1 MHQGDTA
8 ASLLITVFY
17 LSPSY
22 FGPITEPTNP
32 VQSLPD
38 FFFFFVSLVCRP
50 ALLFTLFT
58 LFFFFFLHLYT
69 RLPAWP
75 HLTCAE
81 VSPRRR
87 ILNVSRSVWK
97 QANVASDLWEK
108 LTARCVD
115 RHRSDSFSLFLFF
128 FVLTVS
134 TLHKFN
140 ISVTISQLTLVLC
153 SSSDTA
159 SRLAEISSLKSRR
172 PVLKTS
178 LKHFSRIHQRMHQS
192 ASFEETEAVAR
203 SKVYV

>member
-38 FFFFFVSLVCRP
+38 SFFFFFVSLVSRP

-58 LFFFFFLHLYT
+58 LFFFLHLYPC
-69 RLPAWP
+69 LPAWP

-115 RHRSDSFSLFLFF
+115 RHRSDSFPPLFC

-134 TLHKFN
+134 VLHKFS
-140 ISVTISQLTLVLC
+140 ISVMISQLTSVLC
-153 SSSDTA
+153 GSSDTA
-159 SRLAEISSLKSRR
+159 SWLAEISSLKSRR
-172 PVLKTS
+172 SVLKTS
-178 LKHFSRIHQRMHQS
+178 LKHFRGMHQRMHQS
-192 ASFEETEAVAR
+192 ASFEETER
-203 SKVYV
+203 SKVLL

>member
-38 FFFFFVSLVCRP
+38 FFFVSLVSRP
-50 ALLFTLFT
+50 ALLFPLFT
-58 LFFFFFLHLYT
+58 LFFFLHLHT
-69 RLPAWP
+69 CLPAWP
-75 HLTCAE
+75 HLTFAE

-115 RHRSDSFSLFLFF
+115 RHRSDSFSPFSFFLFRLF
-128 FVLTVS
+128 QCCTGSIFL
-134 TLHKFN
+134 
-140 ISVTISQLTLVLC
+140 
-153 SSSDTA
+153 
-159 SRLAEISSLKSRR
+159 SRYLNL
-172 PVLKTS
+172 P
-178 LKHFSRIHQRMHQS
+178 
-192 ASFEETEAVAR
+192 
-203 SKVYV
+203 